1 LHHEEEHR
9 LSARIIANLLMGSGF
24 KVSRTFEQ
32 DFVICFADGSAML
45 RHSLVKWFLDGW
57 RQAVGADD
65 ERQVFNVLEQRLNA
79 VAERNGC
86 LEMTVPM
93 LYVEG
98 IAT

>member
-1 LHHEEEHR
+1 
-9 LSARIIANLLMGSGF
+9 MGSGF